1 MELLLKRIYK
11 GNKYTI
17 GKLYIDGEWFCDTIE
32 DVVRNLPKDCPYTP
46 KGRNCKCKEKVYGET
61 AIPAGTYK
69 VILSYSN
76 RFKRILPELLNVP
89 HFLGIRIHRGNTEQD
104 SAGCIIL
111 GENKVKGKVI
121 TSTPY
126 ELKLIKL
133 LENQKNITITII

>member
-1 MELLLKRIYK
+1 MKLLLKRIYK

-32 DVVRNLPKDCPYTP
+32 DVVRNLPKDCPYIP

-121 TSTPY
+121 NSTPY
-126 ELKLIKL
+126 EIKLVKL